1 MGLANSLG
9 HFLLLHF
16 VGGVSSAFV
25 LVLASTLILEQLSAA
40 GRSNLSAFHFAG
52 VGGVIALS
60 ALITWAV
67 AALGGGWGWMWYG
80 GGIFSFAAVLPSRS
94 SYRDSRTISHRR
106 WLSRA
111 Q

>member
-9 HFLLLHF
+9 HFLLLRF

-52 VGGVIALS
+52 VGGGIALS

-80 GGIFSFAAVLPSRS
+80 GGIFSFAAVFAVAILVPG
-94 SYRDSRTISHRR
+94 
-106 WLSRA
+106 
-111 Q
+111 